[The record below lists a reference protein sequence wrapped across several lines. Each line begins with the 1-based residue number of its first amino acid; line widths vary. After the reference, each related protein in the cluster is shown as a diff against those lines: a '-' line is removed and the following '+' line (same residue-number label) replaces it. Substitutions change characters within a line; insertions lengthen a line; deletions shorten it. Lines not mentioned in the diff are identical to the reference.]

1 MRLFEVLD
9 EKMSHSDTIQV
20 DGAFAIAH
28 VRNDVTSELHE
39 ANAGGICR
47 YVLCLHWIVCWNEIR
62 AVNGGKARFVE
73 TILVR
78 VYKCF

>member
-39 ANAGGICR
+39 ANAG
-47 YVLCLHWIVCWNEIR
+47 
-62 AVNGGKARFVE
+62 A
-73 TILVR
+73 
-78 VYKCF
+78 